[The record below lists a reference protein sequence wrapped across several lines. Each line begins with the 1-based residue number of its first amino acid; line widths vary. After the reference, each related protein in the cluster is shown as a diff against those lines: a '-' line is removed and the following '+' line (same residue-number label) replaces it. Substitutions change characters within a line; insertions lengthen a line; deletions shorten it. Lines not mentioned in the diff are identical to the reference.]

1 MTEEMKQIV
10 EEILN
15 EEWLTVK
22 EVARRLNVHRATV
35 YEIIKNGSL
44 KAVYVG
50 RTIRIPARYLEEY
63 VNSLLAGSQT
73 H

>member
-1 MTEEMKQIV
+1 MTDETKQIV

-35 YEIIKNGSL
+35 YEVIKNGSL

-63 VNSLLAGSQT
+63 VNSLLAGCQVR
-73 H
+73 

>member
-1 MTEEMKQIV
+1 MTEETKQV

-22 EVARRLNVHRATV
+22 EVARRLNIPRATV

-44 KAVYVG
+44 RAVYIG
-50 RTIRIPARYLEEY
+50 RTIRIPARYLKEY
-63 VNSLLAGSQT
+63 VNSLLKGR
-73 H
+73 